1 MEGEV
6 GGVLDPLSVCV
17 AYLIPWSSVYF
28 ILYSFS
34 SLFFPSKISIVVLQ
48 DADDRRRF
56 LKEEYR
62 KPDREGP
69 RTHRTLHDF
78 AESNYLSQLGF
89 VRTNPKI

>member
-6 GGVLDPLSVCV
+6 GGVLDPLSVCSLLNTLV
-17 AYLIPWSSVYF
+17 FCLFYPLILFPHF
-28 ILYSFS
+28 
-34 SLFFPSKISIVVLQ
+34 FFPSKISIVVLQ

>member
-1 MEGEV
+1 M
-6 GGVLDPLSVCV
+6 
-17 AYLIPWSSVYF
+17 
-28 ILYSFS
+28 
-34 SLFFPSKISIVVLQ
+34 VLQ

-78 AESNYLSQLGF
+78 AESNYLSHLGF